1 LFLGTGVKAGAT
13 PQNSKNF
20 HDIRF
25 KTSKHKFVYKGDFI
39 MVSKELV
46 LTNAQG
52 FHMRPASVFATAMGK
67 YSCDVTIKFN
77 GNQYNAKSLLNIIA
91 ACIKCGS
98 EIEVVCD
105 GADENEAL
113 AEAVQLIESGLGE

>member
-1 LFLGTGVKAGAT
+1 
-13 PQNSKNF
+13 
-20 HDIRF
+20 
-25 KTSKHKFVYKGDFI
+25 

-77 GNQYNAKSLLNIIA
+77 GNQYNAKSSSTLLRLASSA
-91 ACIKCGS
+91 AVKLKS
-98 EIEVVCD
+98 FATVLTKTRHLQRQYSSLRAV
-105 GADENEAL
+105 L
-113 AEAVQLIESGLGE
+113 ANNGTNRPVTRGEDYATRNSRIRGYRNR